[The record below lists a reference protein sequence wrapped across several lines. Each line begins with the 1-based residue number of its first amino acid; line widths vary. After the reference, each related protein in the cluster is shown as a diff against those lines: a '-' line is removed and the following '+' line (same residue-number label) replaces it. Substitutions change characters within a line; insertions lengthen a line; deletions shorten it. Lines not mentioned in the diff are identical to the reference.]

1 MDIDIKVRA
10 CKGTC
15 ARSFDYKVD
24 KESYDN
30 YQKQLAQANSINL
43 HPELQTTT
51 LSTLKMRPLKDSN
64 VPDHFKH
71 KPLPEMHALNII
83 NNIKQMEV
91 VLERPETDA
100 KPSRGDSSYHTEE
113 SRGGEPAY
121 TTKLVLPAHGRETIS
136 LGDKTSSTV
145 RRCTKT
151 TTKKIISGPDGP
163 REEIVEKAVSSDGS
177 DCSYLAANVGGEG
190 TTYHFSGADGLHK
203 LEAVFPELE
212 SFFTPDSPSPGTKH
226 VSGSS
231 SFTSSHSGTYGGK
244 DKFGDLGEE
253 EEDDFGRLQPSGFP
267 SGSASH
273 SKTVVTSSSSFKNKG
288 GSSFEA
294 KSVKIRD
301 INERL
306 GGLEHDQSAEDTPDF
321 QARSFRPS
329 GGKRRTPST
338 GKGSY

>member
-1 MDIDIKVRA
+1 M
-10 CKGTC
+10 
-15 ARSFDYKVD
+15 D

-30 YQKQLAQANSINL
+30 IQKQLTQANSINSIN
-43 HPELQTTT
+43 PELQAST
-51 LSTLKMRPLKDSN
+51 LSTLKMRPLKDSD

-100 KPSRGDSSYHTEE
+100 KPSRGDSPYHTAE
-113 SRGGEPAY
+113 SRRGE
-121 TTKLVLPAHGRETIS
+121 TSHTSKLVLPAHGRETIS

-151 TTKKIISGPDGP
+151 TTKKIVSGPDGP
-163 REEIVEKAVSSDGS
+163 REEIVEKTVSSDGS
-177 DCSYLAANVGGEG
+177 DCSYLAANAGGEG

-203 LEAVFPELE
+203 LETVFPELE
-212 SFFTPDSPSPGTKH
+212 SFFTPDSPSPGTKR

-231 SFTSSHSGTYGGK
+231 SFTSSRHTSSTGSSHTGTGVSSPWGK

-273 SKTVVTSSSSFKNKG
+273 SKNVVTSSSSFKSKG

-294 KSVKIRD
+294 KSVKTRD

-321 QARSFRPS
+321 QARSFMPS